1 MSNSSN
7 NGIGKDVLGSNHSR
21 YVKVKDLNQ
30 GTFGFVQL
38 CKDKETNE
46 KVAIKFIKRGEEYIS
61 KYVDREL
68 QNHRLLIHPHVVQFK
83 EAFVTDE
90 FLGIAMEY
98 AAGGDLFDYVVKRG
112 GLKEDEARWF
122 FQQLI
127 VAIDYCHKMGI
138 VNRDI
143 KLENTLLDGS
153 KKPLLK
159 LCDFGYSK
167 NESMDSQPKSK
178 VGTPGYIAPEIIKNE
193 RYDGKE
199 SDIWSCGV
207 ILYIM
212 LVGGYPFERA
222 EDKKSSNKLHIMIQ
236 RILRADYIYPKSL
249 HLSPECKDL
258 IAKIL
263 VVEPRKRLTIQQVF
277 EHPWF
282 RINLPKGVEQMNSVL
297 PQPPKNVQ
305 TKEQLQEV
313 LQIARTTKEGQKNN
327 NNPVVDDLINA
338 ELDNPEMSFE
348 VTSKELL

>member
-1 MSNSSN
+1 MENSE
-7 NGIGKDVLGSNHSR
+7 GKDIFGSSHPK
-21 YVKVKDLNQ
+21 YEKIKDLNQ

-38 CKDKETNE
+38 CKNKTTKE
-46 KVAIKFIKRGEEYIS
+46 KVAVKFIQRGEEHVT

-68 QNHRLLIHPHVVQFK
+68 LNHRILIHPHVVQFK

-90 FLGIAMEY
+90 YLCIVMEY

-112 GLKEDEARWF
+112 GLKEEEARWF
-122 FQQLI
+122 FQQLM
-127 VAIDYCHKMGI
+127 VAIDYCHKMGV

-167 NESMDSQPKSK
+167 SEILDSQPKSK

-193 RYDGKE
+193 KYDGKE

-212 LVGGYPFERA
+212 LVGGYPFERSD
-222 EDKKSSNKLHIMIQ
+222 DKKSANKLHIMIQ
-236 RILRADYIYPKSL
+236 RILKADYIYPKSL
-249 HLSPECKDL
+249 QLSLEVKDL

-263 VVEPRKRLTIQQVF
+263 VVNPLRRLTISDIF
-277 EHPWF
+277 LHPWF
-282 RINLPKGVEQMNSVL
+282 CTDLPTGVEDMNNVLPK
-297 PQPPKNVQ
+297 PPKNAQ
-305 TKEQLQEV
+305 TEEELKQV
-313 LQIARTTKEGQKNN
+313 LATAKLTVDGKKDNF
-327 NNPVVDDLINA
+327 NPAVDDLIDDA
-338 ELDNPEMSFE
+338 MDNPEMSFE
-348 VTSKELL
+348 MTQ